1 MAAAMPT
8 VEGVEHRY
16 ADVDGLRMHYAEAGD
31 PAGDTLL
38 LVHGWP
44 QNWWAWRHLIGPLS
58 ERFHVIA
65 PDLRGL
71 GWTDAPA
78 GGYEKA
84 NLARDVVGLMDALRI
99 ARARWLGH
107 DWGAFAGWHATI
119 EHPDRFERFM
129 PLSIP
134 HPWQPEGP
142 PDLRR
147 LANAWYQAV
156 LAAPVLGRLAIGPI
170 GFPRAILKRSRK
182 AGSWSDDELD
192 YYEELLRRPGYR
204 DASIQYYRSFLLR
217 ELLPLARGQFRGRR
231 LTVPTRLVV
240 GTSDPAAQ
248 GMSEDYR
255 EHADDMEILQIDG
268 AAHWLPEEKPDAVL
282 ELALGF
288 LP

>member
-1 MAAAMPT
+1 MAPSMPH
-8 VEGVEHRY
+8 VEGVEHHD

-31 PAGDTLL
+31 PARDALV

-44 QNWWAWRHLIGPLS
+44 QNWWAWRHLIGPLA

-71 GWTDAPA
+71 GWTDAPP

-84 NLARDVVGLMDALRI
+84 NLARDVVRLMDVLGVE
-99 ARARWLGH
+99 RARWVGH
-107 DWGAFAGWHATI
+107 DWGAFAGWHAMT
-119 EHPDRFERFM
+119 EHPERFERFV

-147 LANAWYQAV
+147 LANSWYQAV
-156 LAAPVLGRLAIGPI
+156 LAAPVVGRLAIGPVR
-170 GFPRAILKRSRK
+170 FPRAILRRSRK
-182 AGSWSDDELD
+182 AGSWSDEELD
-192 YYEELLRRPGYR
+192 FYEELLRRPGYTG
-204 DASIQYYRSFLLR
+204 ASMQYYRSFLLR
-217 ELLPLARGQFRGRR
+217 ELIPLARGQFRDRR

-240 GTSDPAAQ
+240 GRSDVVAQ
-248 GMSEDYR
+248 GMSDEYR
-255 EHADDMEILQIDG
+255 DHADDMEVVWIEG

-288 LP
+288 L